1 MDIIQHQQNIGIVVV
16 GNFDPTKL
24 TPKWLYEL
32 NIITAVQVNDYFIN
46 QYQDC

>member
-1 MDIIQHQQNIGIVVV
+1 MNVIQQNENVSIVVV

-32 NIITAVQVNDYFIN
+32 NIITADEWND
-46 QYQDC
+46 